1 MTNIK
6 HRYYLVTAILL
17 VAIILKRIAF
27 GNPLFSYFARN
38 TVENY
43 IAENY
48 ENCYIDGEIEYDAFG
63 LFMPQIAIVKSYDNP
78 DFCIN
83 VYTDITGLFINQQA
97 MEFFN
102 E

>member
-1 MTNIK
+1 MTK
-6 HRYYLVTAILL
+6 TKYKYYLITSILL
-17 VAIILKRIAF
+17 VAIILKRLAF
-27 GNPLFSYFARN
+27 GSPVFRFFARN

-63 LFMPQIAIVKSYDNP
+63 LFMPQIATVKSYDNL
-78 DFCIN
+78 DFYIN
-83 VYTDITGLFINQQA
+83 VYTDVTGLFINQQA
-97 MEFFN
+97 MVFLN